1 METKQLV
8 KAITFRLSEEVIRAL
23 QRMAA
28 TQSRS
33 VNSGFCFKKYRLVTH
48 SIFPLYKY

>member
-33 VNSGFCFKKYRLVTH
+33 VNKQAEAILKYATREFKDE
-48 SIFPLYKY
+48 